1 MMNKKNSNISYLGPS
16 GTYSEEA
23 ALIYKAHNEELL
35 VPQKTIYDVLETV
48 ETLKNDEG
56 IVPIENSRVGTILE
70 TIDYLIKSKNLYIN
84 KEILLPI
91 EACLIT
97 KLELDDL
104 SNLKQII
111 SKPEAINQCNLWIKK
126 NLNKNIKLTEYPSTA
141 EAVSDLKNLDNT
153 VAAIA
158 NARSAEI
165 NQCHIVKKGI
175 QDYKNNITR
184 FVVVSNHQNTKSG
197 KDKTSIAF
205 DFKISDEAGLL
216 FKALE
221 CFARRNINLVKIES
235 RPQGNEIGN
244 YIFIIDFDGH
254 IEDNLIAEALD
265 ELSNI
270 TSLLK
275 VLGSYSI

>member
-1 MMNKKNSNISYLGPS
+1 MNKIQTNLSYLGPS

-23 ALIYKAHNEELL
+23 ALIFKEQNEQLL
-35 VPQKTIYDVLETV
+35 IPQKTIFDVLESI
-48 ETLKNDEG
+48 ETSKIDQG

-70 TIDYLIKSKNLYIN
+70 TLDYLINSKNLYIN
-84 KEILLPI
+84 KEIFLPI

-97 KLELDDL
+97 RKEMKDL

-126 NLNKNIKLTEYPSTA
+126 NLNNNIKLTEYPSTA
-141 EAVSDLKNLDNT
+141 EAVSDLKNLDNS

-165 NQCHIVKKGI
+165 NKCNIVVKGI

-184 FVVVSNHQNTKSG
+184 FVVVSNYQNNKSG
-197 KDKTSIAF
+197 NDKTSIAF

-221 CFARRNINLVKIES
+221 CFAKRNINLAKIES
-235 RPQGNEIGN
+235 RPKGNELGN

-254 IEDNLIAEALD
+254 IQDNLISEALD
-265 ELSNI
+265 ELSRI

-275 VLGSYSI
+275 VLGSYPK

>member
-1 MMNKKNSNISYLGPS
+1 MNKKNSNISYLGPS

-141 EAVSDLKNLDNT
+141 EAVSDLKNLDNS

-184 FVVVSNHQNTKSG
+184 FVVVSNHQNTKSDN
-197 KDKTSIAF
+197 DKTSIAF
-205 DFKISDEAGLL
+205 EFKISDEAGLL

>member
-1 MMNKKNSNISYLGPS
+1 MNKEESKLSYLGPK

-23 ALIYKAHNEELL
+23 ALIYTNYKENILS
-35 VPQKTIYDVLETV
+35 PKKNIFDVLDSV
-48 ETLKNDEG
+48 ETSDENKG

-70 TIDYLIKSKNLYIN
+70 TIDYLINSKNIFIN

-97 KLELDDL
+97 KEKTTDL
-104 SNLKQII
+104 SEIREII

-126 NLNKNIKLTEYPSTA
+126 NLTKNIKLTEYPSTA
-141 EAVSDLKNLDNT
+141 EAVSDLRNLDSS

-158 NARSAEI
+158 NSRSAEI
-165 NQCHIVKKGI
+165 NNCNILVKGI

-184 FVVVSNHQNTKSG
+184 FAIVSNYRNDRSG
-197 KDKTSIAF
+197 NDKTSIAF
-205 DFKISDEAGLL
+205 DFKVSDEAGLL

-221 CFARRNINLVKIES
+221 CFAKRNINLAKIES
-235 RPQGNEIGN
+235 RPKGNEIGN

-254 IEDNLIAEALD
+254 IEDKLIAEALD
-265 ELSNI
+265 ELSRI

-275 VLGSYSI
+275 VLGSYPK